1 MRRYLSL
8 DLFTLI
14 NSILYTHDLQYT
26 VYAYCICNYNLF
38 VNKWKSRKL
47 GRKSQNQIGTDFE
60 TPGKNNL
67 SNLRQVGITNF
78 KKAPEAIPH
87 LQRGQL
93 QHF

>member
-1 MRRYLSL
+1 M
-8 DLFTLI
+8 
-14 NSILYTHDLQYT
+14 
-26 VYAYCICNYNLF
+26 ICNVRYMHIAYVTTYLF
-38 VNKWKSRKL
+38 VNKWKSWKL

-67 SNLRQVGITNF
+67 SNLRQVGSKNF
-78 KKAPEAIPH
+78 KKAPEAIAH

>member
-1 MRRYLSL
+1 MYG
-8 DLFTLI
+8 I
-14 NSILYTHDLQYT
+14 
-26 VYAYCICNYNLF
+26 CICNYLF

-67 SNLRQVGITNF
+67 SNLRQVGSTNRTNF
-78 KKAPEAIPH
+78 KKAPEVIAH
-87 LQRGQL
+87 LQRGPL

>member
-78 KKAPEAIPH
+78 KKAPEAIAH